1 MGLSNYRNA
10 LSTIIDAMQPQ
21 GNTNQAIGLQM
32 GWQSLMATPFTV
44 PPRDPN

>member
-10 LSTIIDAMQPQ
+10 LSTIIDAMRPQ

-32 GWQSLMATPFTV
+32 GWQSLMAAPFTV